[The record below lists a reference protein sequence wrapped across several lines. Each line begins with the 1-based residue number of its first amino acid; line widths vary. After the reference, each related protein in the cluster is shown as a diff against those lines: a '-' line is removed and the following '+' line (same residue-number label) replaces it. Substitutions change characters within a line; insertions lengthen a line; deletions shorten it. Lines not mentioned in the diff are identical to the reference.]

1 MAYFRKTLS
10 GEYQAVIRL
19 KSINKSKV
27 FKLKSDA
34 VRWATE
40 TESEIERGVFVDKTK
55 AENTLLREV
64 CERYCLDVLPKLKG
78 AKSDQSRINV
88 LCDLIGNTQLTQI
101 NGVFLA
107 KLRDQLLNTY
117 SPQTVIHYLNLVSRL
132 FKFALNELG
141 LPITMPYI
149 KKPATPKGREQRV
162 TDDEI
167 DALIKASES
176 PALKVII
183 ILAVETA
190 MRRAE
195 MTNLKWTDINYPLVT
210 LYDTKNG
217 ERRTVPLSKKAVE
230 LLRAMPRSIDGKV
243 FGIRADSATQAFE
256 RARKR
261 CDLKHIR
268 LHDLRHEAVSRLSKR
283 VPNVIELAAISGHKD
298 LQTLKRYYHTDPL
311 ELAKKIG

>member
-1 MAYFRKTLS
+1 MASFRKMPS
-10 GEYQAVIRL
+10 GEYQAIVRL
-19 KSINKSKV
+19 KSINKYKV

-55 AENTLLREV
+55 AENTLLSEV
-64 CERYCLDVLPKLKG
+64 CERYSTDVLPKLKG
-78 AKSDQSRINV
+78 AKSDLSRINV

-107 KLRDQLLNTY
+107 KLRDQLLTTY

-141 LPITMPYI
+141 LPIAMPYI
-149 KKPATPKGREQRV
+149 KKPASPKGREQRV

-167 DALIKASES
+167 DALIKSSES
-176 PALKVII
+176 PSLKVII
-183 ILAVETA
+183 ALAIETA
-190 MRRAE
+190 MRREEIA
-195 MTNLKWTDINYPLVT
+195 TLKWAQIEYPLINLV
-210 LYDTKNG
+210 DTKNG
-217 ERRTVPLSKKAVE
+217 EDRTVPMSKKAVE
-230 LLRAMPRSIDGKV
+230 LLKSLPRNIDGKV
-243 FGIRADSATQAFE
+243 FKITSDSITQAFE
-256 RARKR
+256 RARDR
-261 CDLKHIR
+261 CNLSHIR
-268 LHDLRHEAVSRLSKR
+268 FHDLRHEAVSRLSKR

-311 ELAKKIG
+311 ELAKKLG